1 MFNWIKR
8 LMLNGGL
15 PEVYTKEELKE
26 MSKID
31 LEKLGRQHGIEL
43 DRRLTKTKLINQLLK
58 VMSK

>member
-8 LMLNGGL
+8 LMLNDEL

-31 LEKLGRQHGIEL
+31 LEKIGRQYGIEL
-43 DRRLTKTKLINQLLK
+43 DRRLTKTKLINQLMK
-58 VMSK
+58 VMPK